1 MKTEVLRDIKKTEE
15 EYQKTITTA
24 QEEKRHRHSQ
34 AELEAD
40 NLVTKAQSNAEQYK
54 KLKLEEARH
63 QAALKH
69 AEIKKSG
76 NQRAATLRVKGE
88 QNLSK
93 AVQLLVLRFKEQ
105 LHVKA

>member
-15 EYQKTITTA
+15 DYQKTITAA
-24 QEEKRHRHSQ
+24 QEEKKYMHSQ

-54 KLKLEEARH
+54 KMKLEEARR

-69 AEIKKSG
+69 AEIIKSG
-76 NQRAATLRVKGE
+76 NQKAAAIREKGSR
-88 QNLSK
+88 NLPK
-93 AVQLLVLRFKEQ
+93 AVQLLVSRFKEQ

>member
-15 EYQKTITTA
+15 EYQSMISAA
-24 QEEKRHRHSQ
+24 QDEKKRKRSQ
-34 AELEAD
+34 SELEAD
-40 NLVTKAQSNAEQYK
+40 NLITKALSNAEQYK
-54 KLKLEEARH
+54 KLKLEKARH

-69 AEIKKSG
+69 AEIIKDGS
-76 NQRAATLRVKGE
+76 QRAAALKEKGE
-88 QNLSK
+88 RNLSK

>member
-63 QAALKH
+63 QEALKH
-69 AEIKKSG
+69 AEIIKSG
-76 NQRAATLRVKGE
+76 NQRAAALRMKGE